1 MMITMVVMVMVI
13 LTLLLMLLIMIIR
26 MRVKMKMKMN
36 MRMKT
41 KMKMSMRLMTKIT
54 IIRKYRLNKRRKK
67 TNQNAFQ
74 TKMHYS
80 AKPRPARPEAQ
91 APS

>member
-1 MMITMVVMVMVI
+1 MVI

-26 MRVKMKMKMN
+26 MRVKMKMN

>member
-1 MMITMVVMVMVI
+1 MVI

-26 MRVKMKMKMN
+26 MRVKIKMN